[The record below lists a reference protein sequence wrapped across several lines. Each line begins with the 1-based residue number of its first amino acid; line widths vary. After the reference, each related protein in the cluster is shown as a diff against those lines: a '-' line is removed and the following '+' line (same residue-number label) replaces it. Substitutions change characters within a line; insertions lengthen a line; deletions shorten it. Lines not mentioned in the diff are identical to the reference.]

1 MVSFAG
7 LKKAAGNVGRF
18 LTTTGKGPLRKVGDT
33 ARTIRKV
40 GSSVN
45 AATGGAAGLAFEA
58 SKSVPVLGAITSNID
73 RGLSMA
79 EKASDAGIK
88 AIDIGERGLKA
99 ARSGNVLGAVSAAK
113 DIKGLYSK
121 TR

>member
-1 MVSFAG
+1 MVNF
-7 LKKAAGNVGRF
+7 LKKAAGDVGRF
-18 LTTTGKGPLRKVGDT
+18 LSTTGRGALRKVGDT

-40 GSSVN
+40 GASVD

-58 SKSVPVLGAITSNID
+58 SKSVPGVGTITSNLG
-73 RGLSMA
+73 RGLSLA

-88 AIDIGERGLKA
+88 AIDIGERGLTA
-99 ARSGNVLGAVSAAK
+99 AKSGNVLGAVSAAK
-113 DIKGLYSK
+113 DIKGLYSN